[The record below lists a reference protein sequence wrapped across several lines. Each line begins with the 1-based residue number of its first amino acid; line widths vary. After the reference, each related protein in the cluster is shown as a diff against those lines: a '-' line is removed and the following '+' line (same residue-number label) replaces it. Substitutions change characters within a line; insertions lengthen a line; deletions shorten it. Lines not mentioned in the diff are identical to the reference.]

1 LTAFNVCFKAF
12 KINLGRY
19 STVVQVRIT
28 VVTGRANDTAA
39 AADTTTNPGT
49 KRKVQRRRR
58 VLLSGGGGGGPD
70 ADEEEVGWSADG
82 VSSSSAFLG
91 RWHHRSLLQ
100 AAAASSDLDTALQAA
115 SDAIGGRGLHTS
127 TFGTSTQAALLVGYI
142 ASVDLSIEHGSD

>member
-1 LTAFNVCFKAF
+1 MFAF
-12 KINLGRY
+12 KNKLGRY
-19 STVVQVRIT
+19 SEVVQVRIT
-28 VVTGRANDTAA
+28 VVTGRANATAA
-39 AADTTTNPGT
+39 AGATTTDPGT

-58 VLLSGGGGGGPD
+58 VLLSGGGGVGGRD

-82 VSSSSAFLG
+82 VSASSAFLG